1 VLPAASE
8 RPVPFSLSPLP
19 EFNVVYGP
27 GKDKVASSSANVI
40 TFGDSRHAPETEL
53 SSHHFKKLFSTA
65 DANELV
71 PTLEV
76 LIRDL
81 QLQANTLRTRILEF
95 VRADERVDSMR
106 LEEIID
112 LHPELRPVT
121 LRMGQIAHQIESMG
135 CLLKDIDQG
144 LIDFPSEIGNDVV
157 FLCWQFG
164 ESRVFAWHPIESGF
178 GDRRP
183 IPGALPTYLN

>member
-1 VLPAASE
+1 
-8 RPVPFSLSPLP
+8 LS
-19 EFNVVYGP
+19 N
-27 GKDKVASSSANVI
+27 
-40 TFGDSRHAPETEL
+40 
-53 SSHHFKKLFSTA
+53 HHFQKLFDTA

-81 QLQANTLRTRILEF
+81 QLHANTLRTRILEF

-106 LEEIID
+106 LEQIID

-121 LRMGQIAHQIESMG
+121 LRMGEIAHQIDQMG
-135 CLLKDIDQG
+135 CFLKDIDLG
-144 LIDFPSEIGNDVV
+144 LIDFPCEIGGEVV
-157 FLCWQFG
+157 FLCWQSG
-164 ESRVFAWHPIESGF
+164 ESRVIAWHPVASGF

-183 IPGALPTYLN
+183 LPGVPPNYLN

>member
-1 VLPAASE
+1 
-8 RPVPFSLSPLP
+8 LS
-19 EFNVVYGP
+19 
-27 GKDKVASSSANVI
+27 KQ
-40 TFGDSRHAPETEL
+40 
-53 SSHHFKKLFSTA
+53 HFQKLFNTA

-81 QLQANTLRTRILEF
+81 QLQANALRARILEF
-95 VRADERVDSMR
+95 VRADEQVDSMR
-106 LEEIID
+106 LEQIIE

-121 LRMGQIAHQIESMG
+121 FRMGEIAHQIEQMG
-135 CLLKDIDQG
+135 CFLKDIDLG
-144 LIDFPSEIGNDVV
+144 LIDFPCEIGGEVV

-164 ESRVFAWHPIESGF
+164 EPHVIAWHPIESGF

-183 IPGALPTYLN
+183 LPGAPPNYLN